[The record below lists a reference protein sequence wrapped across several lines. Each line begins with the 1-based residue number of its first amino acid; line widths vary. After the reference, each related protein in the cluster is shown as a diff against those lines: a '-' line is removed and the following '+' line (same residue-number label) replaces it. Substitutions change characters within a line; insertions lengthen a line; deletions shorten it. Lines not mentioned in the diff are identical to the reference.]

1 MGIAVLVIFIVCGI
15 YVQNRGKVKHESL
28 LFKVRDHSNILGPIN
43 CLFYL
48 FSSVKNTP
56 FLNTQD
62 FAQLKVLEDH
72 WELIRDEALQLTS
85 ESRIKASD
93 DLDDIGFNSFFK
105 TGWKRFYI
113 KWYGSDLK
121 SAKQLCPKTVELLST
136 IPTVKGAMFAMLP
149 PGACLVR
156 HRDPYAGSL
165 RYHLGLSTPNSE
177 DCYIKVDGEKYFW
190 KDGEAVMFDETY
202 LHHAENNTDQN
213 RIILFLDV
221 KRPVRFF
228 LIDWLNTFM
237 SYTLLASTASKNM
250 KGDKVGLLNKL
261 FGGIY
266 KVRLLGKKLKAF
278 NVPLYYVVQYSL
290 YLLLIYWIFLS

>member
-1 MGIAVLVIFIVCGI
+1 MGITVLVIFVICGI
-15 YVQNRGKVKHESL
+15 YIQNRGKVKHESL

-221 KRPVRFF
+221 KRPVSFF

>member
-15 YVQNRGKVKHESL
+15 YIQNRGKVKHESF

-72 WELIRDEALQLTS
+72 WELIRDEALQLTN

-221 KRPVRFF
+221 KRPVSFF